1 MKFQLVMK
9 NTREVVTV
17 TDREVF
23 GLNEAKAYYVRMKQ
37 LKEKE
42 FDKLYVVEEYQP
54 PKGVYSQVERLRVRG
69 GDRGRNWNDYKW
81 WKDEST
87 KMDIEKE

>member
-1 MKFQLVMK
+1 MKYQLVMK

-17 TDREVF
+17 TDSKVF
-23 GLNEAKAYYVRMKQ
+23 ELNEAKAYYIRVKQ

-42 FDKLYVVEEYQP
+42 FDKLYVVEKYKR
-54 PKGVYSQVERLRVRG
+54 PKGMPPIHREI
-69 GDRGRNWNDYKW
+69 KW

-87 KMDIEKE
+87 ELDDF

>member
-1 MKFQLVMK
+1 MKYQLVMK
-9 NTREVVTV
+9 NTGEIITV
-17 TDREVF
+17 TDRKVF

-42 FDKLYVVEEYQP
+42 FDKLYEVEEYKLP
-54 PKGVYSQVERLRVRG
+54 ESLR
-69 GDRGRNWNDYKW
+69 GDTGRNWREYKW

-87 KMDIEKE
+87 GLDDF